1 MDGPARRLF
10 AGLCAGLLVTTVAD
24 ASAQTARPH
33 KRPQPPLASKP
44 LDDANV
50 TGDADLGA
58 TGAVAR
64 PPGSLQGASPSRPV
78 LRPVAPPLP
87 VLRSAV
93 TSRWSRPASIAHAP
107 VGQCRAVCAEQRLSC
122 ANGAGD
128 TSGCDPG
135 WTQCLSSCAG
145 LSYSRGP

>member
-1 MDGPARRLF
+1 MDGPARRLLP
-10 AGLCAGLLVTTVAD
+10 GLCAGLLAVTAVA
-24 ASAQTARPH
+24 ASAQTARPR
-33 KRPQPPLASKP
+33 KRPQPPPASKP
-44 LDDANV
+44 LEDANS

-58 TGAVAR
+58 AAR
-64 PPGSLQGASPSRPV
+64 PSGGAPQEATPSGAV
-78 LRPVAPPLP
+78 LRPASPAAP

-93 TSRWSRPASIAHAP
+93 TSRWSRPASLAHAP
-107 VGQCRAVCAEQRLSC
+107 AGQCRATCAEQRLSC

>member
-1 MDGPARRLF
+1 MGSPAHRVL
-10 AGLCAGLLVTTVAD
+10 AGLCAGLLAVSAV

-33 KRPQPPLASKP
+33 KRPQPPPASKP
-44 LDDANV
+44 LEDTNS

-58 TGAVAR
+58 TGGVRA
-64 PPGSLQGASPSRPV
+64 PGGALQGTPSSGAV
-78 LRPVAPPLP
+78 LRPASPPLP
-87 VLRSAV
+87 LLRSAV

-107 VGQCRAVCAEQRLSC
+107 AGQCRAVCAEQRLSC
-122 ANGAGD
+122 SNGAGD

-135 WTQCLSSCAG
+135 WTRCLSSCAG